1 MCFAKR
7 KTETQRAR
15 RLSAVAVLVITAGL
29 PAVAMA
35 QVPKELQGDWSS
47 APPRC
52 EQVDGEAD
60 LLTIN
65 KSSLSFYEIGC
76 EKLSAP
82 RSEPAGIKRF
92 QAVCFKGG
100 SPETK
105 GQVELSRGTG
115 DAIYLKLVGFPWIA
129 PTVETFHRCT
139 RPK

>member
-1 MCFAKR
+1 MCFAER
-7 KTETQRAR
+7 TTRTERAR
-15 RLSAVAVLVITAGL
+15 RLIAFAALAITTTL
-29 PAVAMA
+29 PAVAVA
-35 QVPKELQGDWSS
+35 QVPNELQGDWSS

-60 LLTIN
+60 LLTVN

-82 RSEPAGIKRF
+82 KSEPTGIKRF
-92 QAVCFKGG
+92 EAMCFKGG

-105 GQVELSRGTG
+105 GWVELSRGNG
-115 DAIYLKLVGFPWIA
+115 EAIYVKLIGFPWIA